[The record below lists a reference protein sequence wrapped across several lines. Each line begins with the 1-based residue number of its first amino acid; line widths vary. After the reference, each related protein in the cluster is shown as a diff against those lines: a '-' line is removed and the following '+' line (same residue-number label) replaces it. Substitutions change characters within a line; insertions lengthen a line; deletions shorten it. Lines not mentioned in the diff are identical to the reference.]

1 MLVDNRFRIGK
12 TYISATNPKD
22 AIEKIEFAVKNKL
35 NGYICVSNVRMIRYA
50 NQKANRNYLKLMK
63 NSLMNLPD
71 GRPLT
76 WCGKLWGLKNIK
88 ETTGPQLFDSMLK
101 SSENN
106 LKHFLLGD
114 TQETLDAVEKKYSNQ
129 FNTII
134 SGTHSPPFTDV
145 DKFDYKGIAKMINK
159 SGADVVWVS
168 MRSPKQDYFNEKIS
182 PLLENKICIG
192 VGRAFLFSIGRV
204 KQAPKLIQAIGL
216 SGLFVRRVSFKRIFV
231 WYITSSF
238 QLLYY
243 FIQILYWRISV
254 KEPFN

>member
-1 MLVDNRFRIGK
+1 MLDYKRFRIGK

-22 AIEKIEFAVKNKL
+22 AKEKIEIAVKNRL
-35 NGYICVSNVRMIRYA
+35 NGYICVSNVRMVRYA
-50 NQKANRNYLKLMK
+50 NQKANSDYLDLMK

-106 LKHFLLGD
+106 IKHFLLGD

-134 SGTHSPPFTDV
+134 VGTHSPPFTDV
-145 DKFDYKGIAKMINK
+145 DKFNYKEIADMINK
-159 SGADVVWVS
+159 SGADIVWVS
-168 MRSPKQDYFNEKIS
+168 MRAPKQDYFNEKIS

-192 VGRAFLFSIGRV
+192 VGRAFLFSIGKV
-204 KQAPKLIQAIGL
+204 KQAPKIFQAIGL
-216 SGLFVRRVSFKRIFV
+216 SGLFVRRVSFKRIFL

-238 QLLYY
+238 QLLNY
-243 FIQILYWRISV
+243 FIQILYCRLFA
-254 KEPFN
+254 KEVYK